1 MAAGSTLKIT
11 GMGILSGL
19 GLSRAE
25 YWRNLLRGAC
35 GFSPALELET
45 AGSGSRLAAQI
56 RGFDPKACM
65 APRFYRRLSRL
76 SRLAVAA
83 SIEALSDS
91 ALKIDED
98 NRHRIGIVFGTAFGS
113 TDQTD
118 SFFSGLLEQG
128 PDGAEPILFPDTV
141 PNALASHVAIFHQVQ
156 GPNSTFCQN
165 HLSGECALAYA
176 ASLLERGQADAV
188 LVGGADEISSIY
200 LHAMDAVGALRREN
214 LPVCRVDST
223 RESRPEGLSPGRGF
237 IPGEGA
243 TCLLVELIGQDH
255 REARAPYGTLAALSL
270 VGGLSDQGHYERS
283 GASLVRAM
291 NEALHES
298 GLRPGDIDVIGS
310 PANGVEELEAAETA
324 ALQKVFGTPWR
335 HIPRIPVR
343 HLTGEFGAAGLLTL
357 STLLLALREGVL
369 PPHLRGG
376 ESAGPMGS
384 RFSLAPSRKCELRHA
399 MVIGSTF
406 GGGSSCI
413 ILSAPGLS

>member
-1 MAAGSTLKIT
+1 MAAESILKIT
-11 GMGILSGL
+11 GMGILNGL

-35 GFSPALELET
+35 GFAPVVGLET
-45 AGSGSRLAAQI
+45 AGRSSRLAAQI

-76 SRLAVAA
+76 SRLAVAS

-91 ALKIDED
+91 DLKINDD
-98 NRHRIGIVFGTAFGS
+98 NRQRIGIVFGTAFGS

-141 PNALASHVAIFHQVQ
+141 PNALASHVAIFHRVQ

-188 LVGGADEISSIY
+188 FVGGADEISSIY
-200 LHAMDAVGALRREN
+200 LHAMDALGALRLEN
-214 LPVCRVDST
+214 LPVCRVNSPQ
-223 RESRPEGLSPGRGF
+223 ESQPEGLSPGRGF

-243 TCLLVELIGQDH
+243 TCLLVERMGEDH
-255 REARAPYGTLAALSL
+255 REARSTYGTLAALSL
-270 VGGLSDQGHYERS
+270 MGGLSDQGHYERS

-291 NEALHES
+291 NEALHAS
-298 GLRPGDIDVIGS
+298 GLKPGDIDVIGS

-324 ALQKVFGTPWR
+324 ALQKVFGTAWQ
-335 HIPRIPVR
+335 HVPRVPVR
-343 HLTGEFGAAGLLTL
+343 HLTGEFGTAGLLSL

-369 PPHLRGG
+369 PPHVRGR
-376 ESAGPMGS
+376 ESAGSADS

-406 GGGSSCI
+406 GGESSCI